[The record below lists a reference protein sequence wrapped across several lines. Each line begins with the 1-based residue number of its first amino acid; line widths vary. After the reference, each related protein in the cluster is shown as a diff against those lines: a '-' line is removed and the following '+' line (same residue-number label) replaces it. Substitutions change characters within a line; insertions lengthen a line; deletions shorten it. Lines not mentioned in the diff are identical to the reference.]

1 MITLSLKCML
11 RGEGWGV
18 QHTFYRC
25 PFFLLGNF
33 SIQFSK
39 GGGVFLN
46 DMGGGGSCIHYF
58 DPPTAYNKDIS
69 LYKGPLIIH

>member
-1 MITLSLKCML
+1 M
-11 RGEGWGV
+11 

-39 GGGVFLN
+39 GGGGGFLN
-46 DMGGGGSCIHYF
+46 DIGGAVSAYIILT
-58 DPPTAYNKDIS
+58 PPTAYNKDIS